1 MSPTVFKYKSYRF
14 FFFSKEEQRMHVHI
28 KGPDGEAKYWIEP
41 IVALANYTRLSP
53 KQLNALQQK
62 VEDNKNEIKKS
73 WKKHFS
79 S

>member
-1 MSPTVFKYKSYRF
+1 MSPTVFKYKGYRF

-41 IVALANYTRLSP
+41 IVALANYTNLSP
-53 KQLNALQQK
+53 KQLKILQQK

-73 WKKHFS
+73 WKKHFLR
-79 S
+79 